1 MEGVGS
7 LQGSKKCIRRSLKS
21 VYEGLHFICIV
32 GGRWNAYK
40 ETKSTSGGHLH
51 LFMKG
56 SILFASWEGVGMLT
70 RKQKVRQE
78 VTYICL

>member
-1 MEGVGS
+1 
-7 LQGSKKCIRRSLKS
+7 
-21 VYEGLHFICIV
+21 
-32 GGRWNAYK
+32 
-40 ETKSTSGGHLH
+40 
-51 LFMKG
+51 MKG

>member
-1 MEGVGS
+1 
-7 LQGSKKCIRRSLKS
+7 
-21 VYEGLHFICIV
+21 V